1 MICQNI
7 MLSTVNWTTVLGI
20 TNPKPELSAVVCTTE
35 ETQSVDRYQTVTR
48 VEELGIRT
56 RG

>member
-1 MICQNI
+1 

-20 TNPKPELSAVVCTTE
+20 TNPTTELSAVVCATE
-35 ETQSVDRYQTVTR
+35 ETHSADRYKTVPR